1 MQPNRRHHMHQ
12 SFAISISDDSA
23 NIACVALGA
32 VLSRDNSLVDVLDAA
47 TGSAFERTADGA
59 AFVEP

>member
-1 MQPNRRHHMHQ
+1 MHQ